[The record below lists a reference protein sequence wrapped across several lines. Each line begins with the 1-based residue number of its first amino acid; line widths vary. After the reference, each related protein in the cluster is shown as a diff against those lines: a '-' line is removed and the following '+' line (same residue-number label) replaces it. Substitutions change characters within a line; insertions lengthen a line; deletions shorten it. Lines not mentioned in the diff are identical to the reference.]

1 MENEETEGVILQII
15 KDYLNKN
22 RVFNAKEIIPHIMNR
37 IGEFNLTNPPNENGI
52 ELILWKFIREHICVP
67 GSKLT
72 IYNLLENDTRKSL
85 FNHINKYPGTHLREL
100 MEKLQLTSSS
110 AMWHLNMLIRFGVIR
125 SAKIGKYKAFYNGEL
140 PETLDKEIFH
150 LGNKKIN
157 EIIQAL
163 FMSTNGL
170 TINQLAEQINYNYN
184 TVNKKLHILNEMLML
199 YQKEENG
206 QVYYLLNR
214 DKFKEIMDGIE
225 QLTAANQ

>member
-1 MENEETEGVILQII
+1 MNHLNERNL
-15 KDYLNKN
+15 
-22 RVFNAKEIIPHIMNR
+22 PHA
-37 IGEFNLTNPPNENGI
+37 PNESGL
-52 ELILWKFIREHICVP
+52 ELIIWRLIREHVIVP

-100 MEKLQLTSSS
+100 MEKLSLTSSS
-110 AMWHLNMLIRFGVIR
+110 TMWHINMLIRFAMIR
-125 SAKIGKYKAFYNGEL
+125 AAKIGKYKAFYNGEL

-163 FMSTNGL
+163 FMNANGL
-170 TINQLAEQINYNYN
+170 SINQLAEQLGYHFN
-184 TVNKKLHILNEMLML
+184 TITKKMHILNEMLML

-214 DKFKEIMDGIE
+214 DRFKELMDGIE
-225 QLTAANQ
+225 QLTTSK